1 MNLVAQVIVNSPSR
15 HTDKKFDYLIPEE
28 LKSKVFVGT
37 RVNVPFGKG
46 DKRLEGYVVGLIKK
60 STKEN
65 LKSIFDA
72 EDTLVFNEKMLE
84 LIEWMREKYLC
95 SYIDAIKVIVPSGTS
110 VKSIEYALL
119 KEHNCRLGKKEK
131 AIVDIVS
138 AKGGCCDVFDIIE
151 QFEDENVKPVIKKL
165 YDKGVFERQYKDTR
179 TVKDKI
185 VKIVKSTVAPED
197 FSDCIQMLTKAR
209 AFAQVKVMEVLSR
222 TDIISL
228 SDLMMISQCGYN
240 TVVALKKRGLIEFS
254 EKIILRTHKRCKD
267 IIPTK
272 APLLTVEQQ
281 KALKEIN
288 ACIESGEFNEIL
300 LHGVTGSGKTE
311 VYMDAIQRVI
321 ENNKQAIMLVPE
333 ISLTPQMM
341 DRFISRFGDRVAV
354 FHSGLSLGEKYD
366 EWKKMRDKK
375 ADIVVG
381 ARSAI
386 FAPFDDIGIII
397 IDEEHEG
404 SYKSEMLPRY
414 DTKEVAKYRAF
425 QNKCTLVWASATPDI
440 KTYYQ
445 AQNNKIKLLE
455 LKSRVN
461 QRPIPSVSIV
471 DMRKELSD
479 GNKSIFSK
487 KLLEEIKINL
497 EKKEQTILFLNRR
510 GFSTFVSCRNCGFVA
525 SCPNCNISLTYH
537 KYNNILRCHYCGH
550 TIKNYTLCP
559 KCNSKYIRYF
569 GGGTQKVEDEIKAYF
584 PDATTIRMDVDTT
597 GGQNSH
603 EKLLYEFSNNKID
616 ILIGTQMVAK
626 GLDFPDVTLVGV
638 VSADTML
645 NIEDYKS
652 AERSFDI
659 LEQVSGRAGRAQK
672 NGRAIIQTYSPEHSA
687 VVFASRHEYMNFYQ
701 KEIEYRKAMNYPPF
715 CELVSVLFT
724 GPYENTVAQCARFFA
739 RQIADIKNSD
749 NSVQILGPIPAAI
762 TKIKNKFRWRILIKC
777 ENADTLTKN
786 LSTAMDECS
795 KNNNFE
801 KVIIVIDKNPNNIN

>member
-15 HTDKKFDYLIPEE
+15 NTDKKFDYLIPEE
-28 LKSKVFVGT
+28 LKDKVFVGT
-37 RVNVPFGKG
+37 RVNVPFGQG
-46 DKRLEGYVVGLIKK
+46 DKRLEGYVVGLIEK

-65 LKSIFDA
+65 LKSISDA
-72 EDTLVFNEKMLE
+72 EDTLVFNEKMLG

-131 AIVDIVS
+131 TIVDIVS
-138 AKGGCCDVFDIIE
+138 AKGGACDVYDIIE
-151 QFEDENVKPVIKKL
+151 QFEEENIKPCIKKL
-165 YDKGVFERQYKDTR
+165 YEKGVLERQYKDTR
-179 TVKDKI
+179 TVKDKT
-185 VKIVKSTVAPED
+185 VKIVRSTVAPED
-197 FSDCIQMLTKAR
+197 FYECIQMLTKAR
-209 AFAQVKVMEVLSR
+209 AFAQVRVMEVLSR

-228 SDLMMISQCGYN
+228 SDLIMISQCGYN
-240 TVVALKKRGLIEFS
+240 TVIALKKRGLIEFS
-254 EKIILRTHKRCKD
+254 EKIVLRTHKRCEEV
-267 IIPTK
+267 IPTK
-272 APLLTVEQQ
+272 APVLTMEQQ
-281 KALKEIN
+281 KASKEIN
-288 ACIESGEFNEIL
+288 ACIESLEFNEIL

-321 ENNKQAIMLVPE
+321 DNNKQAIMLVPE

-341 DRFISRFGDRVAV
+341 DRFISRFGERVAV

-414 DTKEVAKYRAF
+414 DTKEVAKYRAI

-440 KTYYQ
+440 RTYYD
-445 AQNNKIKLLE
+445 AQNKKIKLLE
-455 LKSRVN
+455 LKTRVN
-461 QRPIPSVSIV
+461 QRPIPNVSIV
-471 DMRKELSD
+471 DMRKELSV

-537 KYNNILRCHYCGH
+537 KYNNTLRCHYCGH

-569 GGGTQKVEDEIKAYF
+569 GGGTQKIEEEIKAYF

-597 GGQNSH
+597 TGQNSH
-603 EKLLYEFSNNKID
+603 EKLLYEFSNNKTD

-652 AERSFDI
+652 AERSFDL

-724 GPYENTVAQCARFFA
+724 GPYENIVAQCARFFA
-739 RQIADIKNSD
+739 RQIADIKNHD
-749 NSVQILGPIPAAI
+749 KSVQILGPVPAAI

-777 ENADTLTKN
+777 ENADKLTKT
-786 LSTAMDECS
+786 LSTAMEECS
-795 KNNNFE
+795 KNKNFE